1 MQLSIGIDIGGT
13 KCALS
18 VGDCLDGGVKI
29 LHREEFP
36 TLLRQGS
43 GGQACWELTLEEF
56 ARRIE
61 GVVRRTGVPPVLEE
75 DGKTSSF
82 LNGQDAR
89 STQDAR
95 PTWVIG
101 NIGISCGGPLDSK
114 RGVIMSPPNL
124 PGWDEVPVVKFF
136 ADRFGVP
143 VHLQN
148 DANAC
153 AYAEWKFGAGRGT
166 RNMVFMTFGTG
177 LGAGLIIN
185 GRLYSGTN
193 DNAGEIGHLR
203 LAPTGPV
210 GYNKAGS
217 AEGFCSGAG
226 MTRLAFIRAKEQ
238 GVNLPEDFNTKELFR
253 RIDEGD
259 AFCLSVFRESAEKL
273 ATILSYTIDILNP
286 EVIVLGG
293 VFMRQ
298 QDRFLKEILPILERE
313 ALPLAN
319 RVCRIVGAELSENIG
334 DYAALAVANM

>member
-1 MQLSIGIDIGGT
+1 MSTSIGIDIGGT

-18 VGDCLDGGVKI
+18 VGDCTADSVRI

-36 TLLRQGS
+36 TAGKTWQ
-43 GGQACWELTLEEF
+43 ETLEEF
-56 ARRIE
+56 ARRIP
-61 GVVRRTGVPPVLEE
+61 GALQAA
-75 DGKTSSF
+75 SSGSASF
-82 LNGQDAR
+82 
-89 STQDAR
+89 S
-95 PTWVIG
+95 
-101 NIGISCGGPLDSK
+101 IGISCGGPLDSR
-114 RGVIMSPPNL
+114 RGVILSPPNL
-124 PGWDEVPVVKFF
+124 PGWDDVPAVRFF
-136 ADRFGVP
+136 EERFGVP

-177 LGAGLIIN
+177 LGAGLVLD

-193 DNAGEIGHLR
+193 DNAGEIGHIR

-210 GYNKAGS
+210 GYNKEGS

-226 MTRLAFIRAKEQ
+226 IVRLARIRAAEK
-238 GVNLPEDFNTKELFR
+238 GVELPDDFSAKELFR
-253 RIDEGD
+253 RIDAGD
-259 AFCLSVFRESAEKL
+259 GFCAAVFRESASHL

-298 QDRFLKEILPILERE
+298 HERFMREIEPIIARE
-313 ALPLAN
+313 ALPLAL
-319 RVCRIVGAELSENIG
+319 RACRIVPAGLSENIG
-334 DYAALAVANM
+334 DYAALAVANMEG

>member
-1 MQLSIGIDIGGT
+1 MNVSIGIDIGGT

-18 VGDCLDGGVKI
+18 VGDCSTDSVRI

-36 TLLRQGS
+36 TKGLSWQQVLKEFGKRMDRFLTS
-43 GGQACWELTLEEF
+43 GKDSASPFSIT
-56 ARRIE
+56 
-61 GVVRRTGVPPVLEE
+61 
-75 DGKTSSF
+75 
-82 LNGQDAR
+82 
-89 STQDAR
+89 
-95 PTWVIG
+95 

-114 RGVIMSPPNL
+114 MGVIMSPPNL
-124 PGWDEVPVVKFF
+124 PGWDNVPVVKFF
-136 ADRFGVP
+136 ADRFKVP

-177 LGAGLIIN
+177 LGAGLVLD
-185 GRLYSGTN
+185 GKLYSGTN
-193 DNAGEIGHLR
+193 DNAGEIGHIR

-210 GYNKAGS
+210 GYNKEGS

-226 MTRLAFIRAKEQ
+226 MTKLAFIRAKEK
-238 GVNLPEDFNTKELFR
+238 GVELPEDFNTKELFR
-253 RIDEGD
+253 RVDEGD
-259 AFCLSVFRESAEKL
+259 QFCMAVFKESAAHL
-273 ATILSYTIDILNP
+273 ATILAYTIDIINP

-298 QDRFLKEILPILERE
+298 QERFIREITPILERE
-313 ALPLAN
+313 ALPFA
-319 RVCRIVGAELSENIG
+319 RKVCRITGAGLSENIG

>member
-1 MQLSIGIDIGGT
+1 VKRSIGIDIGGT

-18 VGDCLDGGVKI
+18 FGECAPDSVKI

-36 TLLRQGS
+36 TKGLSWQ
-43 GGQACWELTLEEF
+43 EVLEEF
-56 ARRIE
+56 NRRIVE
-61 GVVRRTGVPPVLEE
+61 SSNRRTDDFEI
-75 DGKTSSF
+75 
-82 LNGQDAR
+82 A
-89 STQDAR
+89 
-95 PTWVIG
+95 

-114 RGVIMSPPNL
+114 RGVVMSPPNL
-124 PGWDEVPVVKFF
+124 PGWDNVPVVKFF
-136 ADRFGVP
+136 ADRYGVP

-177 LGAGLIIN
+177 LGAGIIID
-185 GRLYSGTN
+185 GKLYSGTN
-193 DNAGEIGHLR
+193 DNAGEIGHIR
-203 LAPTGPV
+203 LAPSGPV
-210 GYNKAGS
+210 GYDKEGS

-226 MTRLAFIRAKEQ
+226 MTKLAFIRAKEQ
-238 GVNLPEDFNTKELFR
+238 GVELPDDFSTKELFR

-259 AFCLSVFRESAEKL
+259 AFCLSVFKESAAHL
-273 ATILSYTIDILNP
+273 GMILSYTIDILNP

-298 QDRFLKEILPILERE
+298 QERFMKEIGPILERE
-313 ALPLAN
+313 ALPFAN
-319 RVCRIVGAELSENIG
+319 RVCRIVGAGLSENIG

>member
-1 MQLSIGIDIGGT
+1 MNVSIGIDIGGT

-18 VGDCLDGGVKI
+18 VGACTADSVRI

-36 TLLRQGS
+36 TKGKPWQ
-43 GGQACWELTLEEF
+43 E
-56 ARRIE
+56 
-61 GVVRRTGVPPVLEE
+61 VLEE
-75 DGKTSSF
+75 YGTGIDRFLASGKDSASP
-82 LNGQDAR
+82 LKIA
-89 STQDAR
+89 
-95 PTWVIG
+95 

-114 RGVIMSPPNL
+114 TGVIMSPPNL
-124 PGWDEVPVVKFF
+124 PGWDGVPVVKFF

-177 LGAGLIIN
+177 LGAGIIID

-193 DNAGEIGHLR
+193 DNAGEIGHIR

-210 GYNKAGS
+210 GYNKEGS

-226 MTRLAFIRAKEQ
+226 MTKLAFIRAKEK
-238 GVNLPEDFNTKELFR
+238 GVALPEDFSAKELFR
-253 RIDEGD
+253 RVDEGD
-259 AFCLSVFRESAEKL
+259 AFCTSVFRESAAHL
-273 ATILSYTIDILNP
+273 ATILAYVIDILNP

-298 QDRFLKEILPILERE
+298 QACFLEAILPIIEKE

-319 RVCRIVGAELSENIG
+319 GVCRIVGAGLSENIG

>member
-1 MQLSIGIDIGGT
+1 MNVSIGIDIGGT

-18 VGDCLDGGVKI
+18 VGECTTDTVKI

-36 TLLRQGS
+36 TK
-43 GGQACWELTLEEF
+43 
-56 ARRIE
+56 
-61 GVVRRTGVPPVLEE
+61 
-75 DGKTSSF
+75 GKTWQEVLAEFGKRMDRF
-82 LNGQDAR
+82 LTSGKDSASPLEGSASPQGA
-89 STQDAR
+89 SPLSIA
-95 PTWVIG
+95 

-114 RGVIMSPPNL
+114 TGVVLSPPNL
-124 PGWDEVPVVKFF
+124 PGWDEVPVVTFF
-136 ADRFGVP
+136 ADRFKVP

-177 LGAGLIIN
+177 LGAGLVLD
-185 GRLYSGTN
+185 GKLYSGTN
-193 DNAGEIGHLR
+193 DNAGEIGHIR

-210 GYNKAGS
+210 GYNKEGS

-226 MTRLAFIRAKEQ
+226 MTKLAFIRAKEK
-238 GVNLPEDFNTKELFR
+238 GVELPEDFSTKELFR
-253 RIDEGD
+253 RVDEGD
-259 AFCLSVFRESAEKL
+259 AFCTSVFRESAAHL
-273 ATILSYTIDILNP
+273 ATILAYTIDIINP

-298 QDRFLKEILPILERE
+298 ADRFMAEVNPILERE
-313 ALPLAN
+313 ALPFA
-319 RVCRIVGAELSENIG
+319 RKVCRIVPAGLSENIG

>member
-1 MQLSIGIDIGGT
+1 MNVSIGIDIGGT

-18 VGDCLDGGVKI
+18 VGDCSMDAVKI

-36 TLLRQGS
+36 TKGLSWRQV
-43 GGQACWELTLEEF
+43 LEEF
-56 ARRIE
+56 GKRIDRFLADSVRE
-61 GVVRRTGVPPVLEE
+61 G
-75 DGKTSSF
+75 TSSTV
-82 LNGQDAR
+82 L
-89 STQDAR
+89 
-95 PTWVIG
+95 

-114 RGVIMSPPNL
+114 KGVVMSPPNL
-124 PGWDEVPVVKFF
+124 PGWDNVPVVKFF

-177 LGAGLIIN
+177 LGAGIVID
-185 GRLYSGTN
+185 GKLYSGTN
-193 DNAGEIGHLR
+193 DNAGEIGHVR

-210 GYNKAGS
+210 GYNKEGS

-226 MTRLAFIRAKEQ
+226 MTKLAFIRAKEQ
-238 GVNLPEDFNTKELFR
+238 GVTLPDDFSTKELFA
-253 RIDEGD
+253 RIDAGD
-259 AFCLSVFRESAEKL
+259 AFCLSVFKESAAHL
-273 ATILSYTIDILNP
+273 GMILSYVIDILNP

-319 RVCRIVGAELSENIG
+319 GVCRITGAGLSENIG